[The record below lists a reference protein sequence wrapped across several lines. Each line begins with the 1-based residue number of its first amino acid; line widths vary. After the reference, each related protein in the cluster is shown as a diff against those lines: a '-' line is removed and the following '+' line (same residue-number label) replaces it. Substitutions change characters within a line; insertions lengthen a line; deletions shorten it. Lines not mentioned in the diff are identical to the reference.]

1 MTGVAVAAS
10 CVALVIGVIGLV
22 VCVRG
27 EAPPVIAWIG
37 FAAALAAA
45 WSPVWLPPVVAA
57 LR

>member
-1 MTGVAVAAS
+1 MTGPTVAAS
-10 CVALVIGVIGLV
+10 CVALVTGVIGLV

-27 EAPPVIAWIG
+27 EAPPMVAWIG

-57 LR
+57 MR